1 MKAILLAAV
10 LTLIGFA
17 AVSDEPKGITD
28 NILYSVTVE
37 RGVETELQYGYFYAT
52 KPWTEKFST
61 TYSASVAID
70 GAASEHLLDMYSQTV
85 NLSYSI
91 GNGVSVYMLNDINPH
106 FQRTETWLGATYSFG
121 GQ

>member
-1 MKAILLAAV
+1 MKLIILVAV
-10 LTLIGFA
+10 LTLTGYT
-17 AVSDEPKGITD
+17 AVSDEHKGITD

-37 RGVETELQYGYFYAT
+37 RGVESELQYGYFYAT
-52 KPWTEKFST
+52 KPWTDRFST

-70 GAASEHLLDMYSQTV
+70 SASSQHTLDMYSQTL
-85 NLSYSI
+85 NLSYGL

>member
-10 LTLIGFA
+10 LTLTGYA
-17 AVSDEPKGITD
+17 ALSDEPKSFTD

-37 RGVETELQYGYFYAT
+37 RGTESELQYGYFYAT
-52 KPWTEKFST
+52 KPWTDRFST

-70 GAASEHLLDMYSQTV
+70 SATSEHMLDMYSQTV
-85 NLSYSI
+85 NLSYSL
-91 GNGVSVYMLNDINPH
+91 GRGVSVYMLNDINPH

>member
-1 MKAILLAAV
+1 MKLIILAAV
-10 LTLIGFA
+10 LTLTGYT
-17 AVSDEPKGITD
+17 AVSDEHKGITD

-37 RGVETELQYGYFYAT
+37 RGVESELQYGYFYAT
-52 KPWTEKFST
+52 KPWTDRFST

-70 GAASEHLLDMYSQTV
+70 SASSQHTLDMYSQTV
-85 NLSYSI
+85 NLSYSL